1 MLVRRNSALWVDR
14 DSVKKLVKFNFG
26 ALRLFE
32 DTDALVRAYVA
43 ANAEADVQLS
53 EEIDA
58 LHAIFE
64 RIAQKAAVVDPT
76 LEKAVRADAIK
87 AVGTIEQWESRL
99 VRAEKQ
105 KHEVTVN
112 QIRAL
117 REKLF
122 PGGGLQERH
131 DNFMPYLLKYGD
143 GWLDTLKAH
152 LRPFEA
158 GVAVLEDLG

>member
-1 MLVRRNSALWVDR
+1 MGHHDPLDLV
-14 DSVKKLVKFNFG
+14 G
-26 ALRLFE
+26 ALVDLGDLRVAHHPLDRE
-32 DTDALVRAYVA
+32 VGGVA

-58 LHAIFE
+58 LRAIFE

-76 LEKAVRADAIK
+76 LEKAVRADATK